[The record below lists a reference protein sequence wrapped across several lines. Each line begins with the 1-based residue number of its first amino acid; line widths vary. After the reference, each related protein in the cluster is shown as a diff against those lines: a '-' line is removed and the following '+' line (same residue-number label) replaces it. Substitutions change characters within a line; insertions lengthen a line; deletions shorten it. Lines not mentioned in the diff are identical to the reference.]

1 MDINLMITSFPKLL
15 DATVVTVKLLSL
27 SLFFGL
33 FIGLLFA
40 ILRLSKN
47 KIINKFAYGYSYVFR
62 GTPLLVQIFIIY
74 FGLGNIEYFRSTFL
88 WVVFKEPYW
97 CAIIAFALNTGAY
110 TSEILRSAFQTIKP
124 GFIEAGKSLG
134 ISNKIIFY
142 KIQIPIAIRQSLP
155 AYGNEIILMMK
166 GTSLASTVTLM
177 DFDLMINSLPKLLGA
192 TVVTLKLLSA
202 SLFFG
207 LFIGLLF
214 AVLRL
219 NKNKIINKFAYTYS
233 YVFRGTPLLVQIF
246 IIYFGLGQI
255 EYFRSTFLWVVFKEP
270 YWCAII
276 AFALNTGAYTSEILR
291 SAFQTIKPGLIEAGK
306 SLGISN
312 KIIFYKIQIPI
323 AIRQSLPAYGN
334 EIILM
339 MKGTSLASTVTL
351 MDLTGVAKYII
362 STTFKPIEVFIVAGG
377 IYLFMTF
384 IIHNVIKFLEKKY
397 SFN

>member
-1 MDINLMITSFPKLL
+1 MDFDLMITSFPKLL
-15 DATVVTVKLLSL
+15 SATV
-27 SLFFGL
+27 
-33 FIGLLFA
+33 I
-40 ILRLSKN
+40 
-47 KIINKFAYGYSYVFR
+47 
-62 GTPLLVQIFIIY
+62 
-74 FGLGNIEYFRSTFL
+74 
-88 WVVFKEPYW
+88 
-97 CAIIAFALNTGAY
+97 
-110 TSEILRSAFQTIKP
+110 
-124 GFIEAGKSLG
+124 
-134 ISNKIIFY
+134 
-142 KIQIPIAIRQSLP
+142 
-155 AYGNEIILMMK
+155 
-166 GTSLASTVTLM
+166 
-177 DFDLMINSLPKLLGA
+177 
-192 TVVTLKLLSA
+192 TLKLLSA

-219 NKNKIINKFAYTYS
+219 NKNPIINKFAYGYS

-291 SAFQTIKPGLIEAGK
+291 SAFQTIKPGFIEAGK
-306 SLGISN
+306 SLGIPS

-351 MDLTGVAKYII
+351 LDLTGVAKYII
-362 STTFKPIEVFIVAGG
+362 STTFKPIEVFIVAGS

-384 IIHNVIKFLEKKY
+384 LIHNLIKYLEKKFSY
-397 SFN
+397 